1 MISRRDFVTA
11 LGACTLATPL
21 VSVAQQQKK
30 IWRIGYLS
38 PRRPPSSLDAGAYG
52 AFLEGLHDLG
62 YVEGANLVIERRW
75 GDGNYEHLPG
85 LAAELVRLNVDLI
98 LATSSPAVDAAQKA
112 TGTIPIVMG
121 NADDPVESGFIQ
133 SHARPGGN
141 ITGLASIRTEI
152 VPKHV
157 EMLRELVPKLDRV
170 AVLMNP
176 TYAVHTRSLAIIK
189 AAAQAIKL
197 RILPIE
203 AKTTKEIDNA
213 FSMIA
218 NQKAGAVIILGGDS
232 FFLAQTRQIASL
244 AMKHRLPSIYP
255 ARTYARDGG
264 LLSYGENLPT
274 MFRRAASYV
283 DKIFKGAKPAELP
296 VEQATTFELVIN
308 LQTAKAIGITIPQS
322 VLLRADEVIQ

>member
-1 MISRRDFVTA
+1 MTKRRRILRTLGLCA
-11 LGACTLATPL
+11 LAFPPGTF
-21 VSVAQQQKK
+21 AQRQK

-38 PRRPPSSLDAGAYG
+38 PRPSPSSLDAGVYG
-52 AFLEGLHDLG
+52 AFQEGLRDLG
-62 YVEGANLVIERRW
+62 YVEGANLLIERRW
-75 GDGNYEHLPG
+75 GDGHYERLPG

-98 LATSSPAVDAAQKA
+98 LATSSPAVGAAQKA

-133 SHARPGGN
+133 SLARPGGN
-141 ITGLASIRTEI
+141 ITGLASIRSEI

-157 EMLRELVPKLDRV
+157 QLLRELVPTLDRV

-176 TYAVHTRSLAIIK
+176 TYSVHTRSLAIIK

-197 RILPIE
+197 KVLPVE
-203 AKTTKEIDNA
+203 AKTKKEIDHA

-218 NQKAGAVIILGGDS
+218 NQSAGAIIILGDS

-244 AMKHRLPSIYP
+244 AVHHRLPSIYS

-283 DKIFKGAKPAELP
+283 DKMFKGAKPAELP
-296 VEQATTFELVIN
+296 VEQATNFELVIN
-308 LQTAKAIGITIPQS
+308 LQTARAIGITIPQS
-322 VLLRADEVIQ
+322 ILLRTDEVIQ

>member
-21 VSVAQQQKK
+21 GTVAQQQKK

-38 PRRPPSSLDAGAYG
+38 PRRPPGSLEAGAYG
-52 AFLEGLHDLG
+52 AFMEGLRDLG

-75 GDGNYEHLPG
+75 GDGNYERLPEI
-85 LAAELVRLNVDLI
+85 AAELVRLNVDLI
-98 LATSSPAVDAAQKA
+98 LATSSPAVGAAQKA

-133 SHARPGGN
+133 SLARPGGN
-141 ITGLASIRTEI
+141 ITGLASIRSEI

-157 EMLRELVPKLDRV
+157 EILRELVPKLDRV

-218 NQKAGAVIILGGDS
+218 NQKAGAVIILGDS
-232 FFLAQTRQIASL
+232 FFLAQTRQMASL
-244 AMKHRLPSIYP
+244 AMKHRLPSIYT

-274 MFRRAASYV
+274 MFRRAASYA

-322 VLLRADEVIQ
+322 ILLRADEVIQ